1 MTIID
6 AISCAL
12 RDIGRPSTFQEI
24 HDHIVKNKYYSFGA
38 KSPVAVVRVK
48 LRLHS
53 DNVDILSGK
62 GKVKYFHSEGG
73 SGIDEK
79 FSLLEKPKKNDNSL
93 LMNKS
98 KKKENK
104 TVLKEV
110 GKIEKL
116 RKWFNKQDFTI
127 HKSASIECF
136 CMLLGSFLPIIIDS
150 FLRNVLL
157 GVSFDDAIRQNLK
170 SGEVFLL
177 TSALIMPFFFILIN
191 YMRSDDEHKI
201 INKLPYFG
209 IVFFMT
215 LSSLLM
221 GIFTFVYYRIGQL
234 VRAKAESDIIKSM
247 FGFDFGGWAIFIF
260 IISLFVWYYAS
271 YMNHRSTDL
280 FKKIRKEQQEELSN
294 KFNATTEQRV

>member
-12 RDIGRPSTFQEI
+12 RDIGRPCTYQEI
-24 HDHIVKNKYYSFGA
+24 YDHIVENEYYSFGA

-73 SGIDEK
+73 RGITET
-79 FSLLEKPKKNDNSL
+79 FSLLEEPKKSDNLESKNKTNKNG
-93 LMNKS
+93 NKS
-98 KKKENK
+98 
-104 TVLKEV
+104 VLKET
-110 GKIEKL
+110 GKVERLK
-116 RKWFNKQDFTI
+116 KWYHNQDFLI

-150 FLRNVLL
+150 FLRNALL
-157 GVSFDDAIRQNLK
+157 GVGFGDAIRQNLK

-177 TSALIMPFFFILIN
+177 TSALIMPFFFMLIN
-191 YMRSDDEHKI
+191 YMRSDDEHKL
-201 INKLPYFG
+201 INRLPCFG
-209 IVFFMT
+209 LVFFMT
-215 LSSLLM
+215 LASLLM

-234 VRAKAESDIIKSM
+234 VRAKAESDVIKSM
-247 FGFDFGGWAIFIF
+247 FSFDFGSWAIFIF

-271 YMNHRSTDL
+271 YMNHRSADL
-280 FKKIRKEQQEELSN
+280 FKKIRKEQQEKLAN
-294 KFNATTEQRV
+294 DFNSTTEQRI